1 MILYYT
7 CADIKVKYMCQIHKN
22 NLLQVLKTCDVID
35 FKHVF

>member
-7 CADIKVKYMCQIHKN
+7 CAGTKVKYMCQINKN
-22 NLLQVLKTCDVID
+22 NPLKVLNTCHVID